1 MRAGA
6 PERSCVVCKRRAAKA
21 ELLRLVLHGRQLL
34 VDDAQKAMG
43 RGAYVHRDA
52 GCVTQLTRGG
62 VLARAFHVDEAELE
76 RESVVAVV
84 QRFRAPLDGQGEGKR
99 RTRLLM

>member
-1 MRAGA
+1 M
-6 PERSCVVCKRRAAKA
+6 CKRRAAKA
-21 ELLRLVLHGRQLL
+21 DLVRLVLDGRRLL
-34 VDDAQKAMG
+34 VDEAQTAMG

-62 VLARAFHVDEAELE
+62 VLARAFHVDEGGLE
-76 RESVVAVV
+76 RESIVAVV

>member
-1 MRAGA
+1 MRQRV

-21 ELLRLVLHGRQLL
+21 DLVRLVLEG
-34 VDDAQKAMG
+34 DALRLDEEQTAPG
-43 RGAYVHRDA
+43 RGAYVHGDP

-62 VLARAFHVDEAELE
+62 TLARAFRVDEARIE
-76 RESVVAVV
+76 RASIVALV
-84 QRFRAPLDGQGEGKR
+84 QRFRAPLDGQGDVKK